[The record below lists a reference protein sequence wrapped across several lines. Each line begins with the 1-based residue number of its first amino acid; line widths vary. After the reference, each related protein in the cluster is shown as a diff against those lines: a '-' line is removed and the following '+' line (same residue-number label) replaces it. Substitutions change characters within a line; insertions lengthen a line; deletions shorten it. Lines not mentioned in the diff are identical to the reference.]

1 MRSELVIAVRM
12 VVVTLVLT
20 GVIYPF
26 AVSAFAQLL
35 FPRQA
40 NGSMVT
46 AGGRLAGSELIGQE
60 FANPGYFQGR
70 PSAAGRDGYDAAA
83 SGGSN
88 LGPTSARLRDRVA
101 AEAARLRRE
110 NASAPGPVPG
120 ELVAASASGLDPHLS
135 PDAALWQAP
144 RVATA
149 RGVPLSAVRTAVAE
163 HVEGRS
169 LGILGEPRVNVLLL
183 NLELDRQFGPLQVTV
198 PSG

>member
-1 MRSELVIAVRM
+1 MRSELVVAVRM

-26 AVSAFAQLL
+26 AVYAFAQLL

-46 AGGRLAGSELIGQE
+46 AGGRIVGSGLIGQE
-60 FANPGYFQGR
+60 FTSPGYFHGR
-70 PSAAGRDGYDAAA
+70 PSAAGPRGYDASA

-88 LGPTSARLRDRVA
+88 LGPTSAELRDRIA
-101 AEAARLRRE
+101 AETERLLGE

-149 RGVPLSAVRTAVAE
+149 RGVPLSAVRAAVAE

-183 NLELDRQFGPLQVTV
+183 NLELDRRFGTLQVTV
-198 PSG
+198 PSR